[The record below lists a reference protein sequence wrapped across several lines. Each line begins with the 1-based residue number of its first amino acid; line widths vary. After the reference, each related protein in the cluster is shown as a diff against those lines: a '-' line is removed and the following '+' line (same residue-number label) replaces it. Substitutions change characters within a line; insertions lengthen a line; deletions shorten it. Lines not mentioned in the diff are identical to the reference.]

1 MRVADDAIPQHVIS
15 TCSQFPHLESLDI
28 AASNVCFTCFHALS
42 RLRQL
47 KALNLGYMH
56 YRDFSDDECVAA
68 QRLLPKSLEILYV
81 SCHSLGFEL
90 PSLTSLY
97 ASTKSRALTRIA
109 DFRCPRLVELDL
121 SGSFHSHDDSSLELI
136 VEACPNIRWLD
147 ISKCDVGD
155 GISAILS
162 RMTSLRFL
170 GARCLFHVETLRLVC
185 PALEHLVIGGKNSM
199 RRQHLEVL
207 DVSAC
212 PCLRIVSARYIGQVQ
227 TLQLPTAVV
236 SLDLSHSCIPPDL
249 LASVLG
255 APGPSLKHVSLI
267 CAIQYTAFFV
277 ENSESPPELWAILRR
292 LQSEFDVDIMMPND
306 YRKFA
311 LHTSTSGLPPLE
323 VQGLLHQPIT
333 RDQYEDRL

>member
-1 MRVADDAIPQHVIS
+1 
-15 TCSQFPHLESLDI
+15 
-28 AASNVCFTCFHALS
+28 
-42 RLRQL
+42 
-47 KALNLGYMH
+47 
-56 YRDFSDDECVAA
+56 
-68 QRLLPKSLEILYV
+68 
-81 SCHSLGFEL
+81 
-90 PSLTSLY
+90 
-97 ASTKSRALTRIA
+97 
-109 DFRCPRLVELDL
+109 
-121 SGSFHSHDDSSLELI
+121 
-136 VEACPNIRWLD
+136 
-147 ISKCDVGD
+147 
-155 GISAILS
+155 
-162 RMTSLRFL
+162 
-170 GARCLFHVETLRLVC
+170 
-185 PALEHLVIGGKNSM
+185 M